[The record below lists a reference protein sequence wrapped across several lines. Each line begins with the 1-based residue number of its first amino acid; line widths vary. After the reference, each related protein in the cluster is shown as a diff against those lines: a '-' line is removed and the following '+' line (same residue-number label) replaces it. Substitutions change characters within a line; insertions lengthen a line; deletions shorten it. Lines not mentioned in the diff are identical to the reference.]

1 MLKKVLVVIENHVR
15 LLRAEKRMTQEELA
29 VAVHVTR
36 QTIVALEKGSYS
48 PSLVLAIRIARQ
60 FGLSVEEVF
69 ILREDE

>member
-1 MLKKVLVVIENHVR
+1 MIENHVR